1 MMLTKPALNAILL
14 PGSKL
19 AHYNPLWGY
28 LCKSMRFV
36 CLLLSIL
43 CAGFSDVTGQTP
55 LDSTRYGFARGKTG
69 LMLKRGWDL
78 ANAPGSGHYRQAA
91 KNAEMLKLPEEA
103 INFVPVFTD
112 EFDSLN
118 TNIWQIGQPWG
129 RYHGQQPH
137 QYYGDSEVFV
147 KNGVLFLQN
156 RYAPRNFAS
165 GDSSINIPYGTGLIN
180 TANTRTF
187 QYGFFAIRSKNPS
200 GPATWPAFWLTGKNN
215 WPPEID
221 IFEMYGKKTGKSIHR
236 QTMALHFGKIET
248 HTKTHLMK
256 AVNLIPD
263 TDSAFHIYACLW
275 TTDKVVFYTDGVPVR
290 QIRMNKWMRQFYQ
303 EPMYMVVNNAVD
315 HRYLAYLNN
324 SRLPVSMEVDWI
336 RVYADPKP

>member
-1 MMLTKPALNAILL
+1 MRASLVILFV
-14 PGSKL
+14 GCFFQVSGQSK
-19 AHYNPLWGY
+19 
-28 LCKSMRFV
+28 
-36 CLLLSIL
+36 
-43 CAGFSDVTGQTP
+43 
-55 LDSTRYGFARGKTG
+55 LDSTRDGFTRGKAG

-78 ANAPGSGHYRQAA
+78 SNTPGNGHYRQAD
-91 KNAEMLKLPEEA
+91 KNTVTLRLPAEAREF
-103 INFVPVFTD
+103 IPVFAD

-156 RYAPRNFAS
+156 RYAPKKFPS
-165 GDSSINIPYGTGLIN
+165 GDSSIIIPYGTGLIN
-180 TANTRTF
+180 TAHSRTF

-221 IFEMYGKKTGKSIHR
+221 VYEMYGKSTGKTVHR
-236 QTMALHFGKIET
+236 QTMTLHFGKIET
-248 HTKTHLMK
+248 RTKTHLMK
-256 AVNLIPD
+256 AVNLSKD

-275 TTDKVVFYTDGVPVR
+275 TPDRVVFYTDGVPVR
-290 QIRMNKWMRQFYQ
+290 SINMNQWMRRFYQ
-303 EPMYMVVNNAVD
+303 EPMYLVVNNAVD
-315 HRYLAYLNN
+315 HRYLQHIDN
-324 SRLPVSMEVDWI
+324 SRLPVALEVDWI
-336 RVYADPKP
+336 RVYTAPQP